1 MSIGFYMIRQCKLN
15 CGKTQYFFYLFFMQF
30 TFTWSGS
37 LSYMFENVL
46 CLYLLKYVEDKH
58 YDWFICHLIIKSSL
72 LILMCWGF
80 LSLLNILIVSL
91 LQIRHDRNSYGI
103 CFGLNEKKVFWYLTT
118 KTYSTHTMILQD
130 ESFLSRM
137 VRYQFW
143 QKKLSFTL
151 GRKNK

>member
-103 CFGLNEKKVFWYLTT
+103 CFGLNEKKGLLVSDYKNIFNSYHDPSRWVIFESHGSVSILT
-118 KTYSTHTMILQD
+118 KKIEFH
-130 ESFLSRM
+130 SRA
-137 VRYQFW
+137 
-143 QKKLSFTL
+143 KK
-151 GRKNK
+151 

>member
-1 MSIGFYMIRQCKLN
+1 MSIGFYMIHQCKLN

-103 CFGLNEKKVFWYLTT
+103 CCGLNEKKRSFGIWLQKHIQLIPWSFKMSHFWVTWFG
-118 KTYSTHTMILQD
+118 INFD
-130 ESFLSRM
+130 
-137 VRYQFW
+137 
-143 QKKLSFTL
+143 KKIEFHSQA
-151 GRKNK
+151 KK